1 MKKAVFQILILSIMI
16 HIVSGIVFQAE
27 TSGYLSLFTSD
38 ESLTTFW
45 VRCEMVY
52 KFGITLSYYIYATNP
67 MKSKKL
73 SLLLLMTLGL
83 VANDILDEMFFD
95 PFTYQLNE
103 IAMLITI
110 ITTALW
116 YAKRT

>member
-1 MKKAVFQILILSIMI
+1 MKRAVFQILLISISV
-16 HIVSGIVFQAE
+16 HLLGGLVFQGE
-27 TSGYLSLFTSD
+27 TSGYIDLFSCD

-45 VRCEMVY
+45 VRCEMMY

-73 SLLLLMTLGL
+73 NIMLMLTLGL
-83 VANDILDEMFFD
+83 IANDILDEMFFD
-95 PFTYQLNE
+95 PFTYQFNE
-103 IAMLITI
+103 VAMLVTI
-110 ITTALW
+110 ILTAIF